1 MPFYNTFF
9 CSAQAIER
17 QKTIYG
23 LNETQRRQKMFKT
36 LNETE
41 LMTVNGG
48 GKYVRGYKVVWRG
61 SYYEKVWVGPV
72 WVSSDYPYSEIRVY

>member
-1 MPFYNTFF
+1 
-9 CSAQAIER
+9 
-17 QKTIYG
+17 
-23 LNETQRRQKMFKT
+23 MFKT